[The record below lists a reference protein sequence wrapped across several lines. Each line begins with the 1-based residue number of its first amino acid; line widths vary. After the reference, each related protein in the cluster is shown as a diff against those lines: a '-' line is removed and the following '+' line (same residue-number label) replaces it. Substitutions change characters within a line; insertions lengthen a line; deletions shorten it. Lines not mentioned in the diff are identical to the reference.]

1 MWTFLPLGTSS
12 LDRVEADF
20 QFRFVHTSSLLA
32 ALTCL
37 VLAKNI
43 LFFHVS
49 VILAWLFPLL
59 PFFFFFFLSCPSYL
73 VLPHLDLSFRLLP
86 MLDKLYTASVV
97 VMVMYRSDTF

>member
-1 MWTFLPLGTSS
+1 MRVRTGLDAAVVLTREVVWTFLPLGTSS
-12 LDRVEADF
+12 LGRVEVDF
-20 QFRFVHTSSLLA
+20 QFRFVHTPSLLA

-59 PFFFFFFLSCPSYL
+59 PFFFI
-73 VLPHLDLSFRLLP
+73 LSFLLSP
-86 MLDKLYTASVV
+86 STPRFVLQTPAHV
-97 VMVMYRSDTF
+97 